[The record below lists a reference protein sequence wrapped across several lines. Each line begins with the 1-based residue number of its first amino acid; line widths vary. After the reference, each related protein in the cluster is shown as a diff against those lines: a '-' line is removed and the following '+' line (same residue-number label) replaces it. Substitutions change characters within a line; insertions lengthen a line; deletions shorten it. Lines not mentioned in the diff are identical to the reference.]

1 MGEGAQAKAWSL
13 SQEQGRGRGQGQ
25 RPVDGGFTSHP
36 SPEVRRWMG
45 HPAQEATPA
54 REATTEILDVVRND
68 ALWGLV
74 GVEILRVGEEGLTPV
89 RADRGTA

>member
-1 MGEGAQAKAWSL
+1 
-13 SQEQGRGRGQGQ
+13 
-25 RPVDGGFTSHP
+25 
-36 SPEVRRWMG
+36 MG

-74 GVEILRVGEEGLTPV
+74 GVEILRVGGGRLNT
-89 RADRGTA
+89 GQGG